1 MAVLGMRPLFFVLAG
16 AVAHFRYLQYG
27 LAAVLGFVGFK
38 MISEEF
44 IHIETLLSLG
54 VIVGALGVSMLASWI
69 LPGGDE
75 ETDETEESEEPTEAQ
90 G

>member
-1 MAVLGMRPLFFVLAG
+1 MAVLGMRPLFFLLAG

-44 IHIETLLSLG
+44 IHIETILSLG
-54 VIVGALGVSMLASWI
+54 VIVAALGVSMLASWV
-69 LPGGDE
+69 LPGGNE
-75 ETDETEESEEPTEAQ
+75 EEAETQDTSEGA
-90 G
+90 

>member
-38 MISEEF
+38 MISEEL
-44 IHIETLLSLG
+44 IHIDTILSLG
-54 VIVGALGVSMLASWI
+54 VIVAALGVSMLASWM
-69 LPGGDE
+69 LPDREQE
-75 ETDETEESEEPTEAQ
+75 EADGPGETTEAS